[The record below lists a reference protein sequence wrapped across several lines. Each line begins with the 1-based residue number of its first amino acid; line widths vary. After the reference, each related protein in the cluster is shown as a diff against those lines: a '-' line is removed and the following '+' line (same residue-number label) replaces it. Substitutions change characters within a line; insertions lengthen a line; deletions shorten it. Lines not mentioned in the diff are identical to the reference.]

1 MSTDISP
8 ENEQYL
14 QEAIAR
20 GAFPSRGQA
29 LDAAVELLKRREQ
42 LIRDVGA
49 GIEQLERGECDV
61 LDIEDIKA
69 RGRKRLAEERKSD
82 PPCTSCP
89 SSRP

>member
-14 QEAIAR
+14 QEAVAR
-20 GAFPSRGQA
+20 GTFHSRGQA
-29 LDAAVELLKRREQ
+29 LNAAVELLKQREQ

-49 GIEQLERGECDV
+49 GIEQLERGECGV

-69 RGRKRLAEERKSD
+69 RGRKRLADEGRLG
-82 PPCTSCP
+82 
-89 SSRP
+89 

>member
-14 QEAIAR
+14 QEAVAR
-20 GAFPSRGQA
+20 GTFPSRGQA
-29 LDAAVELLKRREQ
+29 LNAAVELLKRREQ

-49 GIEQLERGECDV
+49 GIEQLERGEGEP

-69 RGRKRLAEERKSD
+69 RGRKRLADEGRLG
-82 PPCTSCP
+82 
-89 SSRP
+89 